1 MSPHL
6 MRTYWFF
13 HWHVRKG
20 IGMENIL
27 DDDLVASVSTVDDL
41 PLPDQ
46 LVKFPIK
53 NNHEHYSWD

>member
-1 MSPHL
+1 

>member
-1 MSPHL
+1 
-6 MRTYWFF
+6 
-13 HWHVRKG
+13 
-20 IGMENIL
+20 MENIL

-53 NNHEHYSWD
+53 NNHEHYSWDRRPPRQQLCRSAYR